1 MFNPSHSIILIAAS
15 MHPTPM
21 WVHHSA
27 LYELLVQPRFHIL
40 YLTITLFS
48 RPHVW
53 TCYNKCQYCRMHIW
67 MEFTKIIGIIKFQY
81 TYTIVNIFKKTLF
94 YYGTIGV
101 PSSAVCWKNAFIKNQ
116 LINFKSFYFIVNFRF
131 MWIHTASNK
140 NPFQLKS
147 YRVPHIPSRDI
158 LKRF

>member
-40 YLTITLFS
+40 YLTIPLFN

-53 TCYNKCQYCRMHIW
+53 TCYKKCQYWRIHIW
-67 MEFTKIIGIIKFQY
+67 MEFTRIIGIIKFQY
-81 TYTIVNIFKKTLF
+81 TYTIVNIFTITLF

-101 PSSAVCWKNAFIKNQ
+101 PSSAVCWQTAIIRKQ
-116 LINFKSFYFIVNFRF
+116 PINFKSFYLIVNFRF

-140 NPFQLKS
+140 NPFQL
-147 YRVPHIPSRDI
+147 
-158 LKRF
+158 